1 MLKPF
6 QRTLTLLAAVF
17 ALATPAAAAPALW
30 VIKDADSTI
39 YLFGTVHLLKPG
51 IDWRTPKLDSALAE
65 SPELTLE
72 VMGMDDPAAI
82 LPLIRAHGLDP
93 TSRLS
98 DKLAPADRPR
108 LAAAAQLMGMP
119 PQALEPMKPW
129 LAALTLTV
137 APIQKA
143 GYDPKSGVELIL
155 LGEAKAAGRKVDSL
169 ETAEQQIRF
178 FADFPEATQLDFL
191 EATLDDVDEAAAQLD
206 AMVAAWQ
213 AGDVAA
219 FETLMLAEMR
229 TGYPGLYDVLL
240 ASRNRAWAEAIKTKL
255 AGSGVSF
262 IAVGAGHLAG
272 PDSVQAEL
280 AKRGI
285 AVERLQ

>member
-1 MLKPF
+1 MP
-6 QRTLTLLAAVF
+6 QRLQRFLAILAAMF
-17 ALATPAAAAPALW
+17 AVATPAAAAPALW
-30 VIKDADSTI
+30 VVKDADSTI

-51 IDWRTPKLDSALAE
+51 LDWRSPRLDSALAE
-65 SPELTLE
+65 SPELILE
-72 VMGMDDPAAI
+72 VTGMDDPAAI

-93 TSRLS
+93 ASRLS
-98 DKLAPADRPR
+98 DKLDPEDRPR
-108 LAAAAQLMGMP
+108 LVAAAQLVGLP

-155 LGEAKAAGRKVDSL
+155 LSEAKAAGRRVGSL

-178 FADFPEATQLDFL
+178 FADFPEAMQVDFL

-229 TGYPGLYDVLL
+229 TGYPGLYEVLL
-240 ASRNRAWAEAIKTKL
+240 AGRNRAWAEAIKAKL
-255 AGSGVSF
+255 AGSGTSF
-262 IAVGAGHLAG
+262 IAVGAGHLIG
-272 PDSVQAEL
+272 PDGVQAEL